1 MNEIYNMSKQ
11 IDFNYL
17 TYHFR
22 YKDMAF
28 INAIDFK
35 DPLRTYAN
43 INISI
48 KK

>member
-22 YKDMAF
+22 YKDMAS
-28 INAIDFK
+28 INVKGFK
-35 DPLRTYAN
+35 DLLHTYAN